1 MIQIDLGCILRY
13 FPFGPVADFREAI
26 SQMVGS
32 QATRIKMVYAS
43 LSAPEAPTHPG
54 AALRYKGIL
63 ADRDAGAGC
72 FGVGSSSV
80 LRYIPISTENL
91 QLRQSLINWKHL

>member
-43 LSAPEAPTHPG
+43 LSVPEAPSHPG
-54 AALRYKGIL
+54 AALRYIGIL
-63 ADRDAGAGC
+63 G
-72 FGVGSSSV
+72 
-80 LRYIPISTENL
+80 
-91 QLRQSLINWKHL
+91 WHLVVTLEYDPQFDGIKM

>member
-43 LSAPEAPTHPG
+43 LSAPEAPTLP
-54 AALRYKGIL
+54 KGPPF
-63 ADRDAGAGC
+63 D
-72 FGVGSSSV
+72 
-80 LRYIPISTENL
+80 T
-91 QLRQSLINWKHL
+91 

>member
-43 LSAPEAPTHPG
+43 LSAPEAPTPAKRPPLIHRNPG
-54 AALRYKGIL
+54 LIEML
-63 ADRDAGAGC
+63 ELDAPA
-72 FGVGSSSV
+72 
-80 LRYIPISTENL
+80 
-91 QLRQSLINWKHL
+91 

>member
-43 LSAPEAPTHPG
+43 LSAPEAPSHPRG
-54 AALRYKGIL
+54 RPSIHRNPGLIEMQEL
-63 ADRDAGAGC
+63 DAPGLGQ
-72 FGVGSSSV
+72 GRIV
-80 LRYIPISTENL
+80 P
-91 QLRQSLINWKHL
+91 

>member
-1 MIQIDLGCILRY
+1 MIQIVLGCILRY

-43 LSAPEAPTHPG
+43 LSAPEAPSHSG
-54 AALRYKGIL
+54 AALRYIGIL
-63 ADRDAGAGC
+63 GWHLVVNLEYDPQFDGIKCECGSLSWEPNLVDATH
-72 FGVGSSSV
+72 SS
-80 LRYIPISTENL
+80 
-91 QLRQSLINWKHL
+91 